1 VKAKQRVH
9 ISFRR
14 RVLAAAVTVVVL
26 LVLMWSSKDT
36 TEKKTAKSSPVS
48 NQLRQSALSP
58 TAQATMQQHQSTPAS
73 ISMSMAEAQLE
84 AHLAA
89 VRADSL
95 AAVEGFKKSA
105 EEAEEVA
112 TRTAQDWEQSMQ
124 RSSGVT
130 AQHANCSRA
139 SDCNHGLVCL
149 RPHRPTVWAGG
160 DRVCMGLEQAAHLR
174 AEAMQALHAP
184 GARARRRAA
193 GDAAHALGMDMDL
206 DGDGQPIDG
215 ATGADTRSNPSIFS
229 NQGSVPS
236 GPPCTRTSDCR
247 PGLLCIRVRLE
258 PGRGSS
264 RVCTAVDEAPA
275 LRTKLAATR
284 VRTQEPAPAQAQ
296 AQRRAVGDGADSGGG
311 NGAGDR
317 SGLELLRYVQISA
330 RNAANA
336 AGQKKRSIRIN
347 NAVLSAPPPAVRPLN
362 AAALQLE
369 VSVHVFASHITF
381 AARDYL
387 LLTACNLPS
396 DHEHTYR
403 A

>member
-1 VKAKQRVH
+1 MKAKQRVH
-9 ISFRR
+9 VSFRR

-89 VRADSL
+89 VGADSL
-95 AAVEGFKKSA
+95 ATVEGFKKSA

-174 AEAMQALHAP
+174 AEAMQALHVP

-193 GDAAHALGMDMDL
+193 GDAARRVASREGVVTT
-206 DGDGQPIDG
+206 PR
-215 ATGADTRSNPSIFS
+215 ARAETRRRTT
-229 NQGSVPS
+229 
-236 GPPCTRTSDCR
+236 PPPAPRSTHWGTRRRT
-247 PGLLCIRVRLE
+247 
-258 PGRGSS
+258 RGSS
-264 RVCTAVDEAPA
+264 VSERWWSI
-275 LRTKLAATR
+275 L
-284 VRTQEPAPAQAQ
+284 
-296 AQRRAVGDGADSGGG
+296 
-311 NGAGDR
+311 
-317 SGLELLRYVQISA
+317 LE
-330 RNAANA
+330 
-336 AGQKKRSIRIN
+336 
-347 NAVLSAPPPAVRPLN
+347 
-362 AAALQLE
+362 
-369 VSVHVFASHITF
+369 
-381 AARDYL
+381 
-387 LLTACNLPS
+387 
-396 DHEHTYR
+396 
-403 A
+403 